1 MLTIVVL
8 ALLLAAEAAAFTVGP
23 SLSPTRTAT
32 SHSAPR
38 ATQVRMCSEG
48 QDAVTRR
55 TAICRMAVHA
65 TAVGAPA
72 TAFAAEQNGV
82 PPVDPAWA
90 AHDGPFTDRLSRPP
104 CLLLCFFQ
112 GAPCPRVHRAD
123 LGRRGWCGSD
133 FAGFKQTASGLKYK
147 DVLEGTGASPQAADT
162 VRAHYCGYL
171 LTGEIFDTSYRP
183 ALFPFR
189 SVDACVRAAV
199 LLGRVCFLR

>member
-1 MLTIVVL
+1 MHHARLRCECAAKAKTRSLAERLSAGWLCTRRPSARPRRPSPRNRTACPQLIQPGLLT
-8 ALLLAAEAAAFTVGP
+8 TGP
-23 SLSPTRTAT
+23 SLTGCPDLHVCCCAFS
-32 SHSAPR
+32 R
-38 ATQVRMCSEG
+38 A
-48 QDAVTRR
+48 RR
-55 TAICRMAVHA
+55 A
-65 TAVGAPA
+65 
-72 TAFAAEQNGV
+72 
-82 PPVDPAWA
+82 
-90 AHDGPFTDRLSRPP
+90 
-104 CLLLCFFQ
+104 
-112 GAPCPRVHRAD
+112 RAD